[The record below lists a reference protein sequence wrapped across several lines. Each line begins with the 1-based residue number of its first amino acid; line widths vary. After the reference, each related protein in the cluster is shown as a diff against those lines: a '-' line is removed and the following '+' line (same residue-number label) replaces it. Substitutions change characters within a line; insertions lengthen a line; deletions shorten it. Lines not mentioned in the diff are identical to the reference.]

1 MGYILSPNARDSLK
15 KIKQFS
21 LHRFGKEQTK
31 LYLTTIKNK
40 MDQIAN
46 DPLIGNHRPDI
57 KEGYHSIISGSHII
71 FYIIKKDHI
80 RILDILH
87 HSMDVVKYL

>member
-1 MGYILSPNARDSLK
+1 MGYILSPNAQNSLK

-21 LHRFGKEQTK
+21 LKRFGKEQTK
-31 LYLTTIKNK
+31 LYLSTIKNK
-40 MDQIAN
+40 MELIVN

-57 KEGYHSIISGSHII
+57 KEGYHSTVSGSHII

-80 RILDILH
+80 HILDILH
-87 HSMDVVKYL
+87 HSMDVIKHL